1 MKLFISGRQFST
13 TRPDPPHVKKIKEFL
28 NSQKDGELFGS
39 LQIAQAV
46 GCSLDY
52 VHGKTYGFLDDYK
65 HVWNHKKYFGNKATI
80 VQLKKELAKQ
90 CQTSKK

>member
-1 MKLFISGRQFST
+1 MKLFISGKQFST

-65 HVWNHKKYFGNKATI
+65 HVWNHKQYFGNKATI
-80 VQLKKELAKQ
+80 IQLKKELAKQ